1 MSKTTTSHPRSPAL
15 GLRGRGALVL
25 VLVLATIATT
35 LAPAALGP
43 STAAAGVVAPLPS
56 SDYQTLPACAA
67 PQAGHATCLA
77 LELVPRTSAARART
91 HPLGVTRTGPIQADS
106 PRDDTD
112 GLRPADL
119 RDAYFPGETAAAP
132 ATAPQTIS
140 LVDAYNDPQ
149 AEADLA
155 VYDQEFG
162 LEECSEAN
170 GCFEQVNEHGEHEN
184 LPFPTSETEREAEL
198 ETCENTGASKATREK
213 ACSQVVEAEGWAV
226 EISTDMEV
234 AHAICQQHCHI
245 VLVEADST
253 AYQDL
258 ETAEDTAVRIGEETT
273 GLTDTEVSNS
283 WGGSEPEPAAGHSKA
298 TDSAAF
304 NHPGAVIAAAAGD
317 DGYLNWTEAA
327 EAIGAREEYYVGADY
342 PASSPHVVAI
352 GGTRLTLD
360 NGSWENET
368 VWNDDPRDGAENYGA
383 GGSGCSLQFEA
394 QPWQRAVPDWSE
406 VGCKEKR
413 AVADVSAD
421 GDPYTGVA
429 VYDSIPDLHEEGGET
444 VNTPLYWSP
453 IGGTSVAAPIIA
465 SMFALAGG
473 AHGVEYPAQ
482 TLYSHLE
489 TPLLHPVTAG
499 GSGECD
505 DLYTACS
512 GSMSRLS
519 SRFAFDCGRGVL
531 ICNSAPDCEGHYY
544 DGPAG
549 VGTPAGIAAFLPE
562 EHAAKDVR
570 ECERPSQPSGGETKG
585 QGGSGSTGS
594 GSTSGGAGEEAATG
608 GSGNSPSSPSAAV
621 NPTGATP
628 GTVVSAPDTP
638 ATSSPTVVHL
648 SGLALTANAAAAVR
662 RGRPRVVQ
670 VAFAFTLSAP
680 SRVHAVLSMLVT
692 VRGRSRW
699 VVQPDSLAAAAADGR
714 NRLHLRGRHALA
726 PGRYRLTLSATHGNA
741 RALAFVVG

>member
-1 MSKTTTSHPRSPAL
+1 MSKTTITSHPSIPEL

-25 VLVLATIATT
+25 VLAT
-35 LAPAALGP
+35 LSAALGP
-43 STAAAGVVAPLPS
+43 LGLGPSPAAAGIVAPLPS
-56 SDYQTLPACAA
+56 SDYQTRPACAA
-67 PQAGHATCLA
+67 PQAGHAACLA
-77 LELVPRTSAARART
+77 LELVPETSAARART
-91 HPLGVTRTGPIQADS
+91 HPLGVMRTGPIQANS

-119 RDAYFPGETAAAP
+119 RDAYFPEQAAEAP
-132 ATAPQTIS
+132 ASEPQTIA
-140 LVDAYNDPQ
+140 LVDAYNDPE

-162 LEECSEAN
+162 LEECSKSN

-198 ETCENTGASKATREK
+198 ETCENVSAPEAAREK
-213 ACSQVVEAEGWAV
+213 ACFQVVEAEGWAV
-226 EISTDMEV
+226 EISTDIEV
-234 AHAICQQHCHI
+234 AHAICQHNCHI
-245 VLVEADST
+245 VLVEAGTTS
-253 AYQDL
+253 YEDL
-258 ETAEDTAVRIGEETT
+258 EAAEDTAVRIGTETT

-304 NHPGAVIAAAAGD
+304 RHPGAVITAAAGD

-327 EAIGAREEYYVGADY
+327 EAASAREAYYVGADY
-342 PASSPHVVAI
+342 PASSPHVVAV
-352 GGTRLTLD
+352 GGTRLALD
-360 NGSWENET
+360 GGRWESET
-368 VWNDDPRDGAENYGA
+368 VWNDDPRDGVENYGA

-394 QPWQRAVPDWSE
+394 QPWQRALPDWSE

-429 VYDSIPDLHEEGGET
+429 VYDSIPDLHEENGKT

-453 IGGTSVAAPIIA
+453 IGGTSVAAPIID

-489 TPLLHPVTAG
+489 TMLLHPVTAG
-499 GSGECD
+499 GNGECD
-505 DLYTACS
+505 DLYTTGCS

-519 SRFAFDCGRGVL
+519 SRFAFDCGKGVL
-531 ICNSAPDCEGHYY
+531 ICNSAPACEGHYY
-544 DGPAG
+544 DGPTG
-549 VGTPAGIAAFLPE
+549 IGTPDGIGAFLPE
-562 EHAAKDVR
+562 EHAAKDAR
-570 ECERPSQPSGGETKG
+570 ECERSSQSSGEESKS
-585 QGGSGSTGS
+585 QGGS

-608 GSGNSPSSPSAAV
+608 GSGNSPSSPSAPV
-621 NPTGATP
+621 DPTGATP
-628 GTVVSAPDTP
+628 GTVVSAPDAP
-638 ATSSPTVVHL
+638 ATSSPPMVQL
-648 SGLALTANAAAAVR
+648 SDLTLTANAAAAVR

-680 SRVHAVLSMLVT
+680 SRVRAVLSMLVT

-699 VVQPDSLAAAAADGR
+699 VVQPDSLATAAAAGR

-726 PGRYRLTLSATHGNA
+726 PGRYRLTLSAAHGNA